1 MKKAYKKK
9 PKQKQ
14 IETLLNI
21 YAAIGTAARE
31 QEQKAAPKPPPEKE
45 LINTITTILKRGKPE
60 QFGKPLFICLREPPE
75 SPRTAPT
82 SKGRVIILNLLRPH
96 TEPCRGHTEQAP
108 IKHPFQLFDTLCTP
122 HTRSLRNYLTIII

>member
-31 QEQKAAPKPPPEKE
+31 QEQKQKAAPKPPPKK
-45 LINTITTILKRGKPE
+45 N
-60 QFGKPLFICLREPPE
+60 
-75 SPRTAPT
+75 
-82 SKGRVIILNLLRPH
+82 
-96 TEPCRGHTEQAP
+96 
-108 IKHPFQLFDTLCTP
+108 
-122 HTRSLRNYLTIII
+122 